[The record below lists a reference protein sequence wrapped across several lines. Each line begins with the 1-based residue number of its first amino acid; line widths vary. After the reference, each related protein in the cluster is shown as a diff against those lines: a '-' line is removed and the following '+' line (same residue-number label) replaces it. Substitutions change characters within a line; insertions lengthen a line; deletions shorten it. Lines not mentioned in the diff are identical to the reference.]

1 MFEKYIQILFD
12 VSLDN
17 RSSAVD
23 AFVVVLYIYFSFE
36 QLSIFQET
44 ISKKKKPWERKTVI
58 NMCGLTVLFSCWI
71 K

>member
-1 MFEKYIQILFD
+1 MFEKYIQISFD

-44 ISKKKKPWERKTVI
+44 ISKKKKP
-58 NMCGLTVLFSCWI
+58 
-71 K
+71 